1 MGPDTYQEASLKLPK
16 SKLTR
21 MEDIIREVPKG
32 ALTKVVNSRDHNSLR
47 RVEIN
52 TDRMIDKQKP
62 IKSKSPLKAKILRQ
76 AINKRSMQTSK
87 LPNMRSLSNSNLL
100 KVLTSTICSH
110 SNTLVLIISILSLSL
125 SREKSPSRTTRIIL
139 IIPTP
144 LMREKTSKAFQ
155 LRREQG

>member
-21 MEDIIREVPKG
+21 MEDIIREVRKG

-62 IKSKSPLKAKILRQ
+62 IKSKIPLKAKILRQ

-100 KVLTSTICSH
+100 KVLTICSH

-125 SREKSPSRTTRIIL
+125 SREKSPSRTTHIIL